1 MNVSI
6 WNKTTKKYID
16 IKAVEFIANDT
27 ITDIDGIPKAAFAV
41 ETKTD
46 KKYYAKELYSLD
58 FIHNE

>member
-16 IKAVEFIANDT
+16 IRAVTFIANDT
-27 ITDIDGIPKAAFAV
+27 VTVINGIPKESFAI
-41 ETKTD
+41 ETKTS

-58 FIHNE
+58 FIHSE